1 MANDTLHRALGWAS
15 LGLGAANLAATRQVA
30 RLSGVDDAASAP
42 AVIRAV
48 GARELVHAAGLLG
61 GRRKRVWAFTRVM
74 GDTMDLA
81 ILAKALRSRDP
92 GRRARTLAVAAAV
105 AGVGALDLVAAL
117 SSRRRGADEDGKVSA
132 SVTVNA
138 SAIEVYQH
146 WRDLTNLPSFMDHL
160 ESVEKTGANTS
171 RWTAKAPGGKSVTW
185 DAELTEDSRGRVI
198 AWRSLPGAKVPN
210 SGRVTFAPAPGD
222 RGTEVHVELE
232 YDIPGGRA
240 GSMVARMFGE
250 EPAQQVRD
258 DLRRFK
264 QVVETGEVVRSDG
277 TPEGV
282 RAGRLAAQQPA
293 RPVHA

>member
-1 MANDTLHRALGWAS
+1 MANDNLHRALGWAS

-48 GARELVHAAGLLG
+48 GARELIHAAGLLG
-61 GRRKRVWAFTRVM
+61 GTHKRVWAFTRVV

-81 ILAKALRSRDP
+81 VLAKALKNRDATH
-92 GRRARTLAVAAAV
+92 RARTIAVTAAV
-105 AGVGALDLVAAL
+105 AGIGVLDLVAAL
-117 SSRRRGADEDGKVSA
+117 SSRRRGADSDGRVHA

-138 SAIEVYQH
+138 PAIEAYEL
-146 WRDLTNLPSFMDHL
+146 WRDLTNLPRFMDHL
-160 ESVEKTGANTS
+160 ESVEKTGAMTS
-171 RWTAKAPGGKSVTW
+171 RWTAKAPGGKTVTW
-185 DAELTEDSRGRVI
+185 DAELTDDSRGRHI
-198 AWRSLPGAKVPN
+198 AWRSLPGATVPN
-210 SGRVTFAPAPGD
+210 AGRVTFAAAPGD

-232 YDIPGGRA
+232 YEIPGGRA

-264 QVVETGEVVRSDG
+264 QVMETGEV
-277 TPEGV
+277 
-282 RAGRLAAQQPA
+282 A
-293 RPVHA
+293 RVGSTA

>member
-1 MANDTLHRALGWAS
+1 MANDTLHRTLGWAS
-15 LGLGAANLAATRQVA
+15 LGLGAANLAATRHVA
-30 RLSGVDDAASAP
+30 RLAGVDDAASAP

-61 GRRKRVWAFTRVM
+61 GTHKRVWAFTRVL

-81 ILAKALRSRDP
+81 VLAKALRNRDA
-92 GRRARTLAVAAAV
+92 GRRARTIAVTAAV
-105 AGVGALDLVAAL
+105 TGIGALDLVAAL
-117 SSRRRGADEDGKVSA
+117 SSRRRGADQDGHVHA

-138 SAIEVYQH
+138 PAVEAYAY
-146 WRDLTNLPSFMDHL
+146 WRDLANLPSFMDHVV
-160 ESVEKTGANTS
+160 SVEKTGATTS
-171 RWTAKAPGGKSVTW
+171 RWTAKAPGGKTVTW
-185 DAELTEDSRGRVI
+185 DAELTEDSRGRAV
-198 AWRSLPGAKVPN
+198 AWRSLPGATVPN
-210 SGRVTFAPAPGD
+210 SGRVTFTQAPGD

-232 YDIPGGRA
+232 YEIPGGRA

-264 QVVETGEVVRSDG
+264 QVMETGEVVRSDG

-293 RPVHA
+293 QPVRV